1 MLVQQSENLIKDHM
15 GKVLVGDVFKAEKFW
30 HYSY

>member
-1 MLVQQSENLIKDHM
+1 MLVQQSENLVKYM